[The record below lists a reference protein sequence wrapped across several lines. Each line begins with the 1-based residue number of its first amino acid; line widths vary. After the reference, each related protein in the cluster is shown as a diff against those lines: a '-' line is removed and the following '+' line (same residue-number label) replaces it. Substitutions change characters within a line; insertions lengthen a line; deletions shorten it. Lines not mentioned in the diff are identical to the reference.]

1 MLLTQRI
8 AQINVK
14 FKCISIIG
22 YVLVELSTNN
32 HYFYKTI
39 RIASDIDLIYASDKH
54 NTSHR
59 NIDVP
64 ATVTLFIIHTDK
76 TEIDYFPLLKATRL

>member
-1 MLLTQRI
+1 MYKYNRLCFL
-8 AQINVK
+8 
-14 FKCISIIG
+14 
-22 YVLVELSTNN
+22 ELSTNI
-32 HYFYKTI
+32 HYFYLTI
-39 RIASDIDLIYASDKH
+39 RIASDKH
-54 NTSHR
+54 NTPHR

>member
-1 MLLTQRI
+1 MLITQRI
-8 AQINVK
+8 KQINVK
-14 FKCISIIG
+14 FNCISIIG
-22 YVLVELSTNN
+22 CFCRAFN
-32 HYFYKTI
+32 
-39 RIASDIDLIYASDKH
+39 KH
-54 NTSHR
+54 NTPHR